1 MKIVNLVGYSG
12 SGKTT
17 LMEKLIAH
25 FSAKGYKVSAVKNT
39 HHGIDLD
46 RPGKDTFRFREAGAG
61 QVIIRTGERWALM
74 SETKN
79 APLETMLAALAP
91 CDYVFVEGFKSEDAP
106 ALRMEVW
113 RSGVKE
119 AQPLY
124 LGDSSIRAVIT
135 TDKIEGA
142 EIPVLDLNSPEAAA
156 DWIENY
162 FLRSER

>member
-1 MKIVNLVGYSG
+1 
-12 SGKTT
+12 
-17 LMEKLIAH
+17 
-25 FSAKGYKVSAVKNT
+25 
-39 HHGIDLD
+39 
-46 RPGKDTFRFREAGAG
+46 
-61 QVIIRTGERWALM
+61 
-74 SETKN
+74 
-79 APLETMLAALAP
+79 
-91 CDYVFVEGFKSEDAP
+91 
-106 ALRMEVW
+106 MEVW